1 MRRKAAFRRTQMEGK
16 EMTVDEAKDMLAH
29 FASRDSNRRNI
40 NKVRTLGKMAYATD
54 GRIAF
59 RATLDSEAGSN
70 ADEFPVKAID
80 EFMEC
85 VDAVCDKDWVA
96 MDWDKFMKVGEKF
109 MEELRA
115 YEVEQRSNIRERY
128 RSTCCPCCGA
138 DVYWDSDMEKL
149 IELEDIE
156 EVDYSPSHVDFPVRL
171 NLQDGTFLDVAF
183 GHLYLIW
190 KAFGEDVL
198 FSREIVKEGDTA
210 RLLLKAKNG
219 AVNGVMM
226 PIRAAEEDFVTKHII
241 DTHAHEGGVKEDPAD
256 GKAY

>member
-1 MRRKAAFRRTQMEGK
+1 
-16 EMTVDEAKDMLAH
+16 MTVDEAKEMLAH
-29 FASRDSNRRNI
+29 FASRDCNRRSI
-40 NKVRTLGKMAYATD
+40 NKVRTLGKMAYVTD

-59 RATLDSEAGSN
+59 GAALDSEAESDVDG
-70 ADEFPVKAID
+70 FPAKAID

-85 VDAVCDKDWVA
+85 VDAVCDKDWMA
-96 MDWDKFMKVGEKF
+96 MDWDKFMQVGEKF
-109 MEELRA
+109 MDALRA

-183 GHLYLIW
+183 GYLFLIR

-198 FSREIVKEGDTA
+198 FSRETVKEGDIA

-219 AVNGVMM
+219 AVKGVMM
-226 PIRAAEEDFVTKHII
+226 PLRAAEKDFVPKHII
-241 DTHAHEGGVKEDPAD
+241 DTHAHEGCVKEAPAD
-256 GKAY
+256 GKAD

>member
-1 MRRKAAFRRTQMEGK
+1 
-16 EMTVDEAKDMLAH
+16 MTVDEAKDMLAH
-29 FASRDSNRRNI
+29 FASKDCNRRSI
-40 NKVRTLGKMAYATD
+40 NNVRTIGKMAYATD

-59 RATLDSEAGSN
+59 RATLDSEAESDVEG
-70 ADEFPVKAID
+70 FPFKYID
-80 EFMEC
+80 EFMKL
-85 VDAVCDKDWVA
+85 VDAVCENDWMS
-96 MDWDKFMKVGEKF
+96 MDWDKFIEVGEKF
-109 MEELRA
+109 MDALRA

-183 GHLYLIW
+183 GYLYLIR

-198 FSREIVKEGDTA
+198 FSREIVKNGNVA
-210 RLLLKAKNG
+210 RLLIKAKNG
-219 AVNGVMM
+219 DVMGVMM
-226 PIRAAEEDFVTKHII
+226 PLRSADKDFVPKYII
-241 DTHAHEGGVKEDPAD
+241 DTHAHECFVKEATED
-256 GKAY
+256 GKED

>member
-1 MRRKAAFRRTQMEGK
+1 
-16 EMTVDEAKDMLAH
+16 MTVDEAKEKLAN
-29 FASRDSNRRNI
+29 FASRDKER
-40 NKVRTLGKMAYATD
+40 RTLNHIVTKGTFVYATD

-59 RATLDSEAGSN
+59 RAALDSEQEPNVDG
-70 ADEFPVKAID
+70 FPVKAID

-85 VDAVCDKDWVA
+85 VDAVCDKDWMA

-109 MEELRA
+109 MEALRA

-138 DVYWDSDMEKL
+138 EVYWDSDMEKL

-183 GHLYLIW
+183 GYLFLIR

-219 AVNGVMM
+219 AVKGVMM
-226 PIRAAEEDFVTKHII
+226 PLRTCDDRKSPKDTI
-241 DTHAHEGGVKEDPAD
+241 DTHPAAEVCKENHGSAD
-256 GKAY
+256 

>member
-1 MRRKAAFRRTQMEGK
+1 
-16 EMTVDEAKDMLAH
+16 MTVDEAKNMLAH
-29 FASRDSNRRNI
+29 FASHDKERRSI

-59 RATLDSEAGSN
+59 RAALDSEQEPNVDG
-70 ADEFPVKAID
+70 FPVKAID

-85 VDAVCDKDWVA
+85 VDAVCDKDWMA

-109 MEELRA
+109 MEALRA

-128 RSTCCPCCGA
+128 KSTCCPCCGA

-149 IELEDIE
+149 VELEDVE

-171 NLQDGTFLDVAF
+171 NLQDGAFLDVAF
-183 GHLYLIW
+183 GYLFLIR
-190 KAFGEDVL
+190 KAFGEEVL
-198 FSREIVKEGDTA
+198 FSREIVKNGDIA

-219 AVNGVMM
+219 EVKGVMM
-226 PIRAAEEDFVTKHII
+226 PLRTCDDGYSPKDTI
-241 DTHAHEGGVKEDPAD
+241 DTHLATDGGKENHGSTD
-256 GKAY
+256 